1 MQMTVFLFWR
11 NMAIMC
17 RVRWWNDPVE
27 KNGVSCTFVWTM
39 IDFPF
44 MRKIWPLVFEYPWI
58 MGGESINVILKN
70 TDSIRVDYVVSY
82 DLGLKNFSQ
91 NIEFISIS
99 LRCYNMFYEHSRNT
113 YSIFWMRPWISVNR
127 RPDGFFIWY
136 FRKRVGFAINCCQ
149 NHKAGV

>member
-1 MQMTVFLFWR
+1 
-11 NMAIMC
+11 
-17 RVRWWNDPVE
+17 
-27 KNGVSCTFVWTM
+27 
-39 IDFPF
+39 
-44 MRKIWPLVFEYPWI
+44 

-113 YSIFWMRPWISVNR
+113 YSIF
-127 RPDGFFIWY
+127 
-136 FRKRVGFAINCCQ
+136 
-149 NHKAGV
+149 